1 MVLITDEGNTDSAS
15 KVQDPTRQDILRD
28 LGRADSL

>member
-1 MVLITDEGNTDSAS
+1 MVLITNKGSTGSAS